1 MTGKFQEEVTS
12 GVFETSLP
20 DMVAWN
26 GMGSVRTLAFRNEC
40 D

>member
-26 GMGSVRTLAFRNEC
+26 GMGMRPDIGISK
-40 D
+40 